1 MSLRIV
7 YQDYTS
13 SFIVI
18 LEKDKSANYIQQYP
32 VVNYWIIF
40 SFFSISNIY
49 FVNINIYKT
58 KYKLKI

>member
-18 LEKDKSANYIQQYP
+18 LEKDKSANHIQQYP
-32 VVNYWIIF
+32 VVNY
-40 SFFSISNIY
+40 
-49 FVNINIYKT
+49 
-58 KYKLKI
+58 

>member
-32 VVNYWIIF
+32 VV
-40 SFFSISNIY
+40 
-49 FVNINIYKT
+49 
-58 KYKLKI
+58 KY

>member
-18 LEKDKSANYIQQYP
+18 LEKDKSANHIQQYP

-40 SFFSISNIY
+40 IFFSISNIY
-49 FVNINIYKT
+49 FANINIYKK
-58 KYKLKI
+58 KYKLQI